1 MPPPSGLSLSQV
13 IVIKIPC
20 KCLGMDGVV
29 EDVQLTLTVK
39 TLAFEYLF
47 AVDNSLALST

>member
-1 MPPPSGLSLSQV
+1 MSR
-13 IVIKIPC
+13 
-20 KCLGMDGVV
+20 DGRSV